1 MTIIELGA
9 LASGLLTLISLTG
22 KIVKLITSI
31 QTLINR
37 IDQLQEDML
46 KNSRLWQETKK
57 DYQGL
62 NERLSMIEYELAV
75 V

>member
-9 LASGLLTLISLTG
+9 LASGLLALISLTG

-46 KNSRLWQETKK
+46 KNSQLWLETKK

>member
-9 LASGLLTLISLTG
+9 LASGLLALISLTG

-37 IDQLQEDML
+37 IDQLQDDML
-46 KNSRLWQETKK
+46 KNSRLWHETKK